1 MSPFNRI
8 KCILVIFLI
17 MGIPSYFSF
26 IVKNHSKIIK
36 RFDAGPVS
44 RLYLDCNS
52 ILYEAVHSIDFSGWS
67 ETTSFPKTTIII
79 QWAIQKIDE
88 YIASIHPTN
97 LVFIAFDGV
106 APVAKMKQQR
116 ERRYKS
122 WYQSK
127 MFRNIMGKKIDD
139 PWNTS
144 AITPG
149 TAFMDEL
156 DTLMYSHFI
165 QSPRPIA
172 TIYAGSN
179 SAGEGE
185 HKIFQHIRENPTPNT
200 DESTVVYGLDAD
212 LIMLSI
218 THIPVCR
225 NIQLF
230 RETPHFIQNI
240 DPNLEPNQTYVLDI
254 PELTRVIVS
263 DMNNGRPVDHQQY
276 NNRIYDYILICFM
289 LGNDFLPHFPAIN
302 IRTGGINK
310 LLNAYKHTIGETNN
324 VLTDG
329 TQIFWKQFRIFVS
342 YLANLEETYLK
353 EETKLRDRKARY
365 TLPSETPE
373 EKYKQFESL
382 PTYARETEKYI
393 NPFQNYWETRYYK
406 SLFNNQTS
414 NEFKFKLCDNYLEGL
429 EWCMKYYTTGCPDWR
444 WHYKHDYPPLLID
457 LMRHVPVVNRAFM
470 PAYAINL
477 PVHPYTQLCYVLP
490 KTSLHLLPVE
500 LGKRIIQKY
509 GGVHSVDLEFMWA
522 YCRYFWESH
531 VEFPEIDMDELER
544 DVDKYLY
551 IRSK

>member
-1 MSPFNRI
+1 
-8 KCILVIFLI
+8 

-26 IVKNHSKIIK
+26 IVKNHPKMIK
-36 RFDAGPVS
+36 RFNASPVS

-52 ILYEAVHSIDFSGWS
+52 ILYEAVHTIDFSGWS
-67 ETTSFPKTTIII
+67 ETNSFPKTTIII
-79 QWAIQKIDE
+79 QWSIRKIEE
-88 YIASIHPTN
+88 YISHIRPTN

-106 APVAKMKQQR
+106 APVAKMSQQR
-116 ERRYKS
+116 DRRYKS

-127 MFRNIMGKKIDD
+127 MFRDIMGKQTAD

-156 DTLMYSHFI
+156 NVRMRAHFVETV
-165 QSPRPIA
+165 QPIH
-172 TIYAGSN
+172 TIYSGSDI
-179 SAGEGE
+179 AGEGE
-185 HKIFQHIRENPTPNT
+185 HKIFQHIRENPTPLK
-200 DESTVVYGLDAD
+200 EEHATVVYGLDAD

-218 THIPVCR
+218 THIPVCG

-254 PELTRVIVS
+254 PELARTITS
-263 DMNNGRPVDHQQY
+263 DMNNGREMTSAQY

-310 LLNAYKHTIGETNN
+310 LLNAYKETIGETDF

-329 TQIFWKQFRIFVS
+329 TQIFWKQFRMFVN
-342 YLANLEETYLK
+342 YLANSEEWFLRD
-353 EETKLRDRKARY
+353 ETKLRDRKARH
-365 TLPSETPE
+365 LPHAETPD

-393 NPFQNYWETRYYK
+393 NPYQNYWQTRYYK
-406 SLFNNQTS
+406 SLFSNQCS
-414 NEFKFKLCDNYLEGL
+414 DIFKFRLCDNYLEGL

-444 WHYKHDYPPLLID
+444 WCYKHHYPPLLID
-457 LMRHVPVVNRAFM
+457 LARHVPIVTREFM
-470 PAYAINL
+470 PSYASNSA
-477 PVHPYTQLCYVLP
+477 VHPFVQLCYVLP
-490 KTSLHLLPVE
+490 KTSLHLLPVD
-500 LGKRIIQKY
+500 LHKRIIEKY
-509 GGVHSVDLEFMWA
+509 GYQYSSDCEFMWA

-531 VEFPEIDMDELER
+531 VELPEIDVNVLEAEIEE
-544 DVDKYLY
+544 YLY
-551 IRSK
+551 IAK